1 MQQLYFSEEVYK
13 IALKVQTKIREMA
26 TLIWWRYPQHLSLR
40 AGGLEIRDHNAGQKN
55 KEGIKGIKGDIEK
68 LLYVAKELREFFAG
82 MYKDIGE
89 DFVTYGLLEPHE
101 YDATYENMSYWASK
115 KYFSPADDIV
125 NYDTLNL

>member
-1 MQQLYFSEEVYK
+1 MMQQLYFSEEVYK
-13 IALKVQTKIREMA
+13 IALKVQTKIREMV

-89 DFVTYGLLEPHE
+89 DFVAYSLLEPF
-101 YDATYENMSYWASK
+101 A
-115 KYFSPADDIV
+115 P
-125 NYDTLNL
+125 TLSFQSFYVHSWSSVGT